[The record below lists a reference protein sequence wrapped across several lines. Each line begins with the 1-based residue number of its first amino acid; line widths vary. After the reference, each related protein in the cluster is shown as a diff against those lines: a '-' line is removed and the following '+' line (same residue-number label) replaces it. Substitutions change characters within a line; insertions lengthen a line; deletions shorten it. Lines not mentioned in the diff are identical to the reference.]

1 MADNNK
7 SMVLRIEGMTCEHC
21 VRAVTKALMG
31 VEGVTD
37 VQVVL
42 AENIA
47 TVTYEHD
54 PPNQKALEAAVE
66 EEGYKLEGGA
76 EL

>member
-1 MADNNK
+1 MADKMK
-7 SMVLRIEGMTCEHC
+7 SLVLRIEGMTCDHC

-31 VEGVTD
+31 VEGVAD

-47 TVTYEHD
+47 TVTYEND
-54 PPNQKALEAAVE
+54 PPSQKALEAAVE

>member
-1 MADNNK
+1 MAGKAK
-7 SMVLRIEGMTCEHC
+7 SMVLRIEGMTCNHC

-31 VEGVTD
+31 VEGVSD
-37 VQVVL
+37 AQVVL

-47 TVTYEHD
+47 TITYEHD
-54 PPNQKALEAAVE
+54 PPDQHALEAAVE